1 MSLAQAQSR
10 RDLPDGESCVRAVFP
25 DVVHRL
31 LHIPALRTRAD
42 IRKLHIRTLFL
53 SLDFLLQRQN
63 RILEV
68 PVMKRL

>member
-10 RDLPDGESCVRAVFP
+10 RDLPDGKPGVRAVFP

-31 LHIPALRTRAD
+31 LHVPALCTRAD
-42 IRKLHIRTLFL
+42 IRKLHIRALFL
-53 SLDFLLQRQN
+53 PRNFLLQRQN

-68 PVMKRL
+68 SVMKRL

>member
-31 LHIPALRTRAD
+31 LHVPALRARAEF
-42 IRKLHIRTLFL
+42 RQLHIRTLFL
-53 SLDFLLQRQN
+53 PRNFLCSARTAFS
-63 RILEV
+63 RS
-68 PVMKRL
+68 PS